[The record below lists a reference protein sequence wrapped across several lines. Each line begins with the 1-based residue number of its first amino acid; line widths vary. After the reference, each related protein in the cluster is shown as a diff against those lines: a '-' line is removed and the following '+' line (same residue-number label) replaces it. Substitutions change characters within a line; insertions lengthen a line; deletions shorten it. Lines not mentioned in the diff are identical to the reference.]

1 MDETKRKG
9 PGSRGSAH
17 DVDVKIENYAKTENT
32 EKKDGV
38 GSEKRVINDKQQV
51 PAAENTVK
59 NQTLKEAPKEHSIS
73 IENKD
78 KEKKSFSRKGQFP
91 ERKRYPG
98 KTDVKFKSSENRQS
112 TSQYQ
117 DKKVYRSDK
126 YEKHNRFDDNRKFGS
141 NDLSRDVEN
150 LKKKFFEQQSLISE
164 LAKQKNDIKPIIASI
179 IALIVSTVAVFFSIL
194 SMFRH

>member
-17 DVDVKIENYAKTENT
+17 DVEVKIET
-32 EKKDGV
+32 EKKVGA
-38 GSEKRVINDKQQV
+38 GSEGRVINDKQQV
-51 PAAENTVK
+51 PASVNQDK
-59 NQTLKEAPKEHSIS
+59 NQAVKDGPKEHSIS

-78 KEKKSFSRKGQFP
+78 KVKKSFSRKDQFP

-98 KTDVKFKSSENRQS
+98 KTDVKFKPNENRQS
-112 TSQYQ
+112 SFQYQ
-117 DKKVYRSDK
+117 DKKVNRTDR
-126 YEKHNRFDDNRKFGS
+126 YEKHNRFDDNRKFGT
-141 NDLSRDVEN
+141 NDLTRDVEN
-150 LKKKFFEQQSLISE
+150 LKKKFFEQQNLISE

-179 IALIVSTVAVFFSIL
+179 IALIASIVAVFFSIL